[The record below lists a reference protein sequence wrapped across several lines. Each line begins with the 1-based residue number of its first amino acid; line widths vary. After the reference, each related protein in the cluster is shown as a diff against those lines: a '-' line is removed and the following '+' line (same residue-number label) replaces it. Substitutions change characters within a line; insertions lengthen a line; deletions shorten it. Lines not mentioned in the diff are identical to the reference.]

1 MSSCFQILA
10 EFFNHCDLDLGRM
23 WPKINRVLSR
33 VICNNI
39 IGVTSHVLAVI
50 SRILALQK
58 SLTAG
63 GAFSR
68 KFISLPYF
76 EIAAI
81 LVYFPDLV

>member
-1 MSSCFQILA
+1 MKYVAKERINKYFLLLA
-10 EFFNHCDLDLGRM
+10 SYLFYYKNYF
-23 WPKINRVLSR
+23 
-33 VICNNI
+33 